1 MAVQRTCRPVELPF
15 LKWRVPGAVFRWS
28 RDVTGH
34 ATVSGRVGVCWMPGK
49 PFVWCFVSS
58 LTGNLAF
65 TLTLRIEG

>member
-1 MAVQRTCRPVELPF
+1 MPPSGAAIFKMA
-15 LKWRVPGAVFRWS
+15 VPGAVFRWS
-28 RDVTGH
+28 RDVSGH

-58 LTGNLAF
+58 LTGSLAF